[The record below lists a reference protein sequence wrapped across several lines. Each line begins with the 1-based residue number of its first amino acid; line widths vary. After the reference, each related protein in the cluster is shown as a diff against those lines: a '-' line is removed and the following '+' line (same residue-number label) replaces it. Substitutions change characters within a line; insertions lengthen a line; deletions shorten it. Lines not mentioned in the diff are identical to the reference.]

1 MITKGVWASK
11 KPMLCKSLNLL
22 QSQDHFCGS
31 WMIRD
36 LDMKFKTWSSSPRKL
51 CTTRIV
57 EYKGCIWQI
66 CPHADGKI
74 KRMVLFFFLIPIMGS
89 CIQVEGIVG
98 WILISS
104 AIRWPLLQREFP
116 QSEQNFPNPATK
128 GAAAFVSPSEHSVP
142 PIRENRIH
150 LFWVA
155 LSSSHDPTQSE
166 SRFFLSVGRSKWM
179 KMRCQGRNGHN
190 CEWTP

>member
-1 MITKGVWASK
+1 MEW
-11 KPMLCKSLNLL
+11 
-22 QSQDHFCGS
+22 
-31 WMIRD
+31 D
-36 LDMKFKTWSSSPRKL
+36 LDMKFKSEEI
-51 CTTRIV
+51 RIV
-57 EYKGCIWQI
+57 ECLGCTIRQL

-74 KRMVLFFFLIPIMGS
+74 QRMVIFYFLIPITGS
-89 CIQVEGIVG
+89 LIQVEGMVG
-98 WILISS
+98 WISISS

-150 LFWVA
+150 LFWVV

-166 SRFFLSVGRSKWM
+166 TRFSLSVPCWLWLFFSSICLRKGLV
-179 KMRCQGRNGHN
+179 
-190 CEWTP
+190 

>member
-1 MITKGVWASK
+1 MITKGVWGCK
-11 KPMLCKSLNLL
+11 KPAYCKSLNLL

-31 WMIRD
+31 WIERD

-51 CTTRIV
+51 RSCTIRIV
-57 EYKGCIWQI
+57 DYMGCTIRLLS
-66 CPHADGKI
+66 PHANGKI
-74 KRMVLFFFLIPIMGS
+74 CRMVFFFFLIPIMGS

-166 SRFFLSVGRSKWM
+166 TRFFLSVSAIRLASLPTFMHTKE
-179 KMRCQGRNGHN
+179 KD
-190 CEWTP
+190 